1 MQFLPSARPAVWTR
15 LLVTLAVT
23 VLAGCS
29 SSVPTGV
36 STTASTSPP
45 AGAAGAAPP
54 TIDIPAVVRQVEPSV
69 VTVLTDNGVG
79 SGIVYKDD
87 GTIISNA
94 HVVAGARQFTLAFA
108 DGQRVAG
115 RVRASD
121 DIADVAVLQAARQQ
135 LTAATFQQALP
146 QVGESVV
153 AIGSPLGFEAT
164 VTSGIVSGLHRRIP
178 GTPLTDLIQTDAA
191 ISPGN
196 SGGALLNTQGQ
207 VMGMSVAYIP
217 PAAGAVALGFAI
229 PAATVI
235 DVADQLLATGRA
247 QHAFI
252 GIQPGTLTPQVAR
265 QLRVNRTTGVV
276 VLAVV
281 NPSPAADAGIQPGD
295 IIVTVNGRDTPNA
308 DIFSAVI
315 HQTRPGDKIGL
326 TLIRAGA
333 TQQASVTVAERPAA

>member
-1 MQFLPSARPAVWTR
+1 MLA
-15 LLVTLAVT
+15 TLAVI

-29 SSVPTGV
+29 SSVPTGS
-36 STTASTSPP
+36 STTASSPP
-45 AGAAGAAPP
+45 VGAAAAAPP
-54 TIDIPAVVRQVEPSV
+54 SIDIPAVVRQVEPSV

-121 DIADVAVLQAARQQ
+121 DIADVAVLQAARRQ
-135 LTAATFQQALP
+135 LTAASFQQALP
-146 QVGESVV
+146 QVGEAVV

-178 GTPLTDLIQTDAA
+178 GTPLTDLVQTDAA

-196 SGGALLNTQGQ
+196 SGGALLNAQGQ
-207 VMGMSVAYIP
+207 VVGMNVAYIP

-229 PAATVI
+229 PAATVV

-265 QLRVNRTTGVV
+265 QLRVNRSAGVV

-295 IIVTVNGRDTPNA
+295 IIVTVNGRDTPNS
-308 DIFSAVI
+308 DVFSAVI
-315 HQTRPGDKIGL
+315 HQTRPGDKVGL